1 MAPVHGQ
8 QPDEQQLL
16 VSPFQNWTGGMEL
29 KPRSAKLPQSS
40 FRKRKA
46 LQRGGQLAAV
56 AEEDDPGL
64 LQPLSCPVLR
74 SACLPLA
81 PV

>member
-1 MAPVHGQ
+1 MPQVHGQ
-8 QPDEQQLL
+8 QPDEQQPL
-16 VSPFQNWTGGMEL
+16 VSPFQNWTGGLER

-56 AEEDDPGL
+56 AEEDGPGL
-64 LQPLSCPVLR
+64 L
-74 SACLPLA
+74 
-81 PV
+81 